1 MSEEIKNENVEEV
14 EDVEG
19 VEEPAPEVPRELKD
33 YEMIESRLKE
43 IERTITTENL
53 DMDESLKLYEEAV
66 DLGMKASQTIENNVL
81 VDMNNQTEE
90 ESQDNQVTEE

>member
-14 EDVEG
+14 EEVE
-19 VEEPAPEVPRELKD
+19 VAEEAAPEPPRELKD
-33 YEMIESRLKE
+33 YEKIESRLKE
-43 IERTITTENL
+43 IEQTITTENL

-81 VDMNNQTEE
+81 VDMNNETEE
-90 ESQDNQVTEE
+90 ESQDNQETEE

>member
-14 EDVEG
+14 EEVE
-19 VEEPAPEVPRELKD
+19 VAEEAASEPPRELKD
-33 YEMIESRLKE
+33 YEKIESRLKE
-43 IERTITTENL
+43 IEQTITTENL

-81 VDMNNQTEE
+81 VDMNNETEE
-90 ESQDNQVTEE
+90 ESQDNQETEE